1 MGYTVSRIFTI
12 LSAFDS
18 WFMEPWVDTGISAK
32 RTSQK
37 ARNLG
42 KLGFGLKELVSI
54 PGSLNGCL
62 QSETVQSVYMHRLPK
77 QSFRRVHFQCL
88 HRVQFYLP
96 RVSCF
101 CLFTCHCSFSEGQSD
116 FRGSFSPMKPA
127 NAISEIPAVLPD
139 LLMRNKWSRF
149 VITTICQY

>member
-1 MGYTVSRIFTI
+1 MMGYTVSRIFTI

-54 PGSLNGCL
+54 SGSFNGCL
-62 QSETVQSVYMHRLPK
+62 QSETVQSVYMHRDRKSVVCSSDLVNLILP
-77 QSFRRVHFQCL
+77 C
-88 HRVQFYLP
+88 
-96 RVSCF
+96 
-101 CLFTCHCSFSEGQSD
+101 
-116 FRGSFSPMKPA
+116 
-127 NAISEIPAVLPD
+127 
-139 LLMRNKWSRF
+139 
-149 VITTICQY
+149 

>member
-1 MGYTVSRIFTI
+1 MMGYTVSRIFTI
-12 LSAFDS
+12 LSACDS

-54 PGSLNGCL
+54 PGSFNGCL
-62 QSETVQSVYMHRLPK
+62 QSETIQSVYMHRLPK

-96 RVSCF
+96 RVSC
-101 CLFTCHCSFSEGQSD
+101 SFSEGQSD
-116 FRGSFSPMKPA
+116 FRGSFSPVKPA

-139 LLMRNKWSRF
+139 LLMRNK
-149 VITTICQY
+149 